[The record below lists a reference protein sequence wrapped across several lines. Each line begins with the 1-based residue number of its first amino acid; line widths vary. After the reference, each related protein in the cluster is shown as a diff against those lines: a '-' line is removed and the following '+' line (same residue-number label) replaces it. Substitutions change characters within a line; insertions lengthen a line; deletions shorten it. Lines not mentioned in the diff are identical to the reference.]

1 MSDTRRNILEKALI
15 LFIKKGY
22 GAASLAEICKAARV
36 TKGALYHYFRS
47 KEVLYEA
54 CLQSFFERTSMPAW
68 VTEEYPTPRKLV
80 IRVFQEVDASCEWIR
95 SVTRIRSDN
104 AILYFNQFLY
114 EATRRY
120 PEYQRRIDRYDEEI
134 YRRLEER
141 FRAWQRDGLVR
152 PNLDPRLL
160 AVELYALQQQLIYLR
175 FVNPWIK
182 SDDGILAGLAE
193 QFWKEIGGEHVL

>member
-1 MSDTRRNILEKALI
+1 MTDTRRIILEKALI
-15 LFIKKGY
+15 QFIKKGY
-22 GAASLAEICKAARV
+22 GGASLAEICKTARI
-36 TKGALYHYFRS
+36 TKGALYHYFSS
-47 KEVLYEA
+47 KEVLYEE
-54 CLQSFFERTSMPAW
+54 CLQSFFERTSLPAW
-68 VTEEYPTPRKLV
+68 VTDDYPTPRELV

-120 PEYQRRIDRYDEEI
+120 PEYQRRIDGYDEEI
-134 YRRLEER
+134 YRRLEGR
-141 FRAWQRDGLVR
+141 FRDWQRQGSVR
-152 PNLDPRLL
+152 SNLDARLL

-182 SDDGILAGLAE
+182 RDEGILRGLAE
-193 QFWKEIGGEHVL
+193 QFWKEIGGENVL